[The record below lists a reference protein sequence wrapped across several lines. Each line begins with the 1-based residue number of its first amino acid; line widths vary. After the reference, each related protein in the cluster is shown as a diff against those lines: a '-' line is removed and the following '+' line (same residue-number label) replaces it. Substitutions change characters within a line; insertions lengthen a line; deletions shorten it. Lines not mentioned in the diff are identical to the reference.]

1 MWRLGRHDPRMRSTM
16 TLVVACA
23 GRIDERALAARLTR
37 VCELVPRLRDRI
49 VAGPLAAIPP
59 RWVPD
64 PHFDLSRHLDGA
76 VAPAGL
82 LGVAESVVA
91 TDFRPDRPPW
101 RAVLVRTAGG
111 DGLVLHLHHSYT
123 DGLGGVRLV
132 AELFSSESQSEAG
145 WDREPGSRWDAGA
158 DVADGAAAGGSAAGG
173 TGAAGGSGGDGSPL
187 EQLWADLEDEAHRA
201 VRLAG
206 RAVPWAVRS
215 VVAARRQPAGLLEA
229 ADRIRRQLAA
239 QAGAATSP
247 ASPLMVRRSA
257 GLGLHSLTLP
267 LDGLRAAGKR
277 VGGTVN
283 DAFLAGLLGG
293 LRDWHRKH
301 GPVPPSLRL
310 AIPINSRG
318 GAAGLDMVNQI
329 FGAVLRGP
337 MGPLDFDETARL
349 VHEMVGA
356 ARHQPLQAVVHD
368 AADVA
373 ARTPGLV
380 PVLAGALSSMDVLA
394 SNVPGPPWTLWLG
407 DAEVTAMIPFGPRSG
422 AALNATLI
430 SYRDAAHLGLNVDP
444 AAVGDPGVLLDCIEA
459 AFAEGL
465 ERAAP

>member
-64 PHFDLSRHLDGA
+64 PDFDLSRHVDGA
-76 VAPAGL
+76 VAPAGPAGL

-123 DGLGGVRLV
+123 DGVGGVRLV
-132 AELFSSESQSEAG
+132 AELFSFEPQPGVGPE
-145 WDREPGSRWDAGA
+145 RERERDG
-158 DVADGAAAGGSAAGG
+158 GAAGSAGS
-173 TGAAGGSGGDGSPL
+173 AGGSGAAGASGGDGGPL

-206 RAVPWAVRS
+206 RAVPWAMRS
-215 VVAARRQPAGLLEA
+215 VVSARRQPAGMLEA
-229 ADRIRRQLAA
+229 ADRIRRHLTA
-239 QAGAATSP
+239 QVGAATSP
-247 ASPLMVRRSA
+247 ASPLMMSRSA

-318 GAAGLDMVNQI
+318 GAAGLEMVNQI

-337 MGPLDFDETARL
+337 LGPLDFDETGRL

-356 ARHQPLQAVVHD
+356 VRDQPLQAAVHD